1 MSPGRS
7 RLAPIGAVLAAAG
20 DGDGGGGG
28 DDDDALAADQVRLGL
43 RALANLMFHSLSS
56 KEGWKLLP
64 LVHSLLQRQQSAP
77 NLSAMLL
84 LVGGRV
90 ASLLHG
96 SLRRSLPEKG
106 APFWL
111 NLRHFLLSF
120 DSLVVRT
127 HLIWEAQLDDD
138 DDADADGD
146 EPLARSLD
154 RSTHPKRTA
163 ELLADLSEGSGGG
176 RRTRASSTTSSVYGS
191 SSTYESLADAPA
203 VDAAPLGAH
212 AAAHVLGALIN
223 LLAPLNV
230 PFRRGSRQAVPWGA
244 AAAAASPP
252 RG

>member
-1 MSPGRS
+1 M
-7 RLAPIGAVLAAAG
+7 
-20 DGDGGGGG
+20 
-28 DDDDALAADQVRLGL
+28 
-43 RALANLMFHSLSS
+43 
-56 KEGWKLLP
+56 
-64 LVHSLLQRQQSAP
+64 QST
-77 NLSAMLL
+77 LC
-84 LVGGRV
+84 GRV

-138 DDADADGD
+138 DADPDADANGD

-163 ELLADLSEGSGGG
+163 ELLSDLSEGSGGG

-203 VDAAPLGAH
+203 VDAAPLGATH
-212 AAAHVLGALIN
+212 SVTTLYPSPESWHSVPAGQHV
-223 LLAPLNV
+223 
-230 PFRRGSRQAVPWGA
+230 
-244 AAAAASPP
+244 
-252 RG
+252 